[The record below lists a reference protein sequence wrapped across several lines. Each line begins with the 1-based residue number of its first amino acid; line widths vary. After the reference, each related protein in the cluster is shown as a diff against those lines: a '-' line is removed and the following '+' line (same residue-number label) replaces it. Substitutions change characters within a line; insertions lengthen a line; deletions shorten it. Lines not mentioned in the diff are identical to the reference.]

1 MASCL
6 DLVGWVHAEIHVK
19 GEERKRKHH
28 NFIVYLPVDSIQC
41 VRLGPLLFERKSLH
55 ERSYRAGQR
64 TWQTHCLC
72 FTVGFLPGFLS
83 LKCSCAYAVKGLG
96 SLQDSCIS
104 TLTTAQK
111 SLRQGSLRPCRV
123 LKKRPQCLRW
133 TLRFCW
139 WKGFPL
145 LCALRPEGAS
155 GSIGM
160 NHTNVATKFQGL
172 CIMSCPWSL
181 IGFP

>member
-1 MASCL
+1 MWKEKKGNRNINLIQFDGVFARRFHAVCKTWTLLVWAQVIAWEVVPRWSEDMANTCKHIACASLSGSC
-6 DLVGWVHAEIHVK
+6 
-19 GEERKRKHH
+19 
-28 NFIVYLPVDSIQC
+28 Q
-41 VRLGPLLFERKSLH
+41 
-55 ERSYRAGQR
+55 
-64 TWQTHCLC
+64 
-72 FTVGFLPGFLS
+72 GFLS
-83 LKCSCAYAVKGLG
+83 LKCSCSCAVNSLG

-111 SLRQGSLRPCRV
+111 SLRQGSLLPCRV
-123 LKKRPQCLRW
+123 LEKRPQCLSW

-160 NHTNVATKFQGL
+160 NHTNVSNKRM
-172 CIMSCPWSL
+172 MSCPSSR